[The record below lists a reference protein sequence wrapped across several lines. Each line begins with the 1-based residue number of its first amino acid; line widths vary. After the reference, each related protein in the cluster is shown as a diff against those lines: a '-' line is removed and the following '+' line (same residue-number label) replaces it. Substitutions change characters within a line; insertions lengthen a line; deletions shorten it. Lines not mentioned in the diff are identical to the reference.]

1 MPPKA
6 TKPKAPTKKEL
17 EDKRKEEDKAFE
29 DAKAKRTN
37 QAAFGTSMASLTNP
51 TEQQQQTLDL
61 YKSLPFRSEL
71 KGQIVAKWKQDT
83 VSKFV
88 SSFGV

>member
-1 MPPKA
+1 MAPKGA
-6 TKPKAPTKKEL
+6 KPKAQTKTKKDETAA
-17 EDKRKEEDKAFE
+17 ES
-29 DAKAKRTN
+29 AKAKRTN
-37 QAAFGTSMASLTNP
+37 QAAFGASMALLANP

-71 KGQIVAKWKQDT
+71 KGQIIAKWKQDT

-88 SSFGV
+88 SSFEV

>member
-37 QAAFGTSMASLTNP
+37 HVESDEFKTVIEEIPCDDEWYVQNHMERAFSKAG
-51 TEQQQQTLDL
+51 
-61 YKSLPFRSEL
+61 L
-71 KGQIVAKWKQDT
+71 KRYRWDMKRLVH
-83 VSKFV
+83 
-88 SSFGV
+88 